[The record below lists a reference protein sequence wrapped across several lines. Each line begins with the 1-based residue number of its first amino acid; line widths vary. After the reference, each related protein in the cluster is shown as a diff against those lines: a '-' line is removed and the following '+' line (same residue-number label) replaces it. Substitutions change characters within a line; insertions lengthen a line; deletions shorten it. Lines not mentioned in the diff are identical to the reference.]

1 MKASSWSIAC
11 RCGAVAVAA
20 AGVLAAPALIAQQ
33 RSFSHALPQPS
44 RRAAQKANSIRK
56 FQRTLPLPAGGVFS
70 LANVNGSVEIEGW
83 GREEVQIMAEERTF
97 SDGAE
102 TPGVKIDVT
111 AQARGVAVR
120 TIYPQGEGV
129 DVSVEYR
136 VRVPRR
142 VRLAG
147 VATVNGSVRVRGVE
161 GEGRLRT
168 VNGNVEMYDGAG
180 RFDARSTNGN
190 IYMEL
195 RGLGE
200 AEPGDVA
207 PATLETVNGTVV
219 LSLSAEINS
228 DLDIRTLNGDFS
240 SELPVERRVSAGGRE
255 LRCRLGTGG
264 SPLQLR
270 TMNGAVRLLMARPI
284 V

>member
-1 MKASSWSIAC
+1 MKTSSWSNAC
-11 RCGAVAVAA
+11 RAGAVALAV
-20 AGVLAAPALIAQQ
+20 AGVFAVPALAAQQ
-33 RSFSHALPQPS
+33 RSASHLLPQ
-44 RRAAQKANSIRK
+44 RVARAAKKANTIRK
-56 FQRTLPLPAGGVFS
+56 FQRTLPLPEGGVFS
-70 LANVNGSVEIEGW
+70 LANVNGSIEIEGW
-83 GREEVQIMAEERTF
+83 GREEVQIVAEERIF
-97 SDGAE
+97 ADGAE
-102 TPGVKIDVT
+102 TPGVKIDVL
-111 AQARGVAVR
+111 AQAGGVAVR
-120 TIYPQGEGV
+120 TIYPGGEGV

-161 GEGRLRT
+161 GDGQLRT

-195 RGLGE
+195 RGLGYT
-200 AEPGDVA
+200 EPGDAA

-219 LSLSAEINS
+219 LSLPAEINS
-228 DLDIRTLNGDFS
+228 DMDIRTLNGDFS
-240 SELPVERRVSAGGRE
+240 SELPLERRVSAGGRE
-255 LRCRLGTGG
+255 LRCRLGKGG
-264 SPLQLR
+264 SPLQIR